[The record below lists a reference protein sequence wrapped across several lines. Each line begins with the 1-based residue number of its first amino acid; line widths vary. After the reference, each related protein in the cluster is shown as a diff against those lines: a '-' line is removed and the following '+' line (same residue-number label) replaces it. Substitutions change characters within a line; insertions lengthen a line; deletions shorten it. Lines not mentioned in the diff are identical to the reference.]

1 MQNSAPL
8 AVPGGRVY
16 RLYSHFAD
24 LPHLLIAGA
33 TGSGKSVTVN
43 GIIYALLAT
52 RSPYECNFVLLDP
65 KKVELVQYS
74 RLPHVLRYASEP
86 ADMIDA
92 LEYAVKETDRRFSEM
107 QRAGV
112 REYSGPDLYV
122 IVDELADLMV
132 SQKDAALPPLQRLAQ
147 IGRAARVHVIACTQ
161 NVMAVTIPTVL
172 KCNFSAVLGLRT
184 ATAAQSRYLIAAKG
198 CEALP
203 DPKRAGKGCGYL
215 RDGADLDR
223 YELYMYPDDDINAMI
238 DYWTRS
244 AGTRRAV

>member
-1 MQNSAPL
+1 MNNPAPL

-52 RSPYECNFVLLDP
+52 RSPYECGFVLLDP

-112 REYSGPDLYV
+112 REYTGPDLYI

-132 SQKDAALPPLQRLAQ
+132 SQKEAALPPLQRLAQ

-172 KCNFSAVLGLRT
+172 KCNFPAVLGLRT

-223 YELYMYPDDDINAMI
+223 YELYMYPDDDIAAMI